1 MYFNVSQLLRESSG
15 ATRSYQVDGLFTLAD
30 GTKAT
35 ARGTIHLLRT
45 DGGIWVSGALESEAI
60 VSCSRCLTD
69 HAQPIHILIEEEF
82 FTQWDRGPA
91 AGTAGESSANEQCR
105 IDEDHILDLTD
116 AIRQFYSLEVPM
128 QPVCRGDCAGICLT
142 CGVNLNETPCGCD
155 AAPRDPRWGAL
166 LELTSFSDVES

>member
-15 ATRSYQVDGLFTLAD
+15 ATRSYQVDEPFTLVE

-35 ARGTIHLLRT
+35 ARGTIRLIRT
-45 DGGIWVSGALESEAI
+45 DRGIWVSGVLESEAV

-69 HAQPIHILIEEEF
+69 HTQPIHMLIEEEIF
-82 FTQWDRGPA
+82 PRWDGGPA
-91 AGTAGESSANEQCR
+91 AGTAGELSAEEQRR
-105 IDEDHILDLTD
+105 IDENHILDLTD
-116 AIRQFYSLEVPM
+116 TIKQFYSLAVPM
-128 QPVCRGDCAGICLT
+128 QPVCRRDCAGICLT

-166 LELTSFSDVES
+166 LELAFSSDVES

>member
-15 ATRSYQVDGLFTLAD
+15 ATRSYRVDGPFTLLG

-35 ARGTIHLLRT
+35 ARGALRLLRT
-45 DGGIWVSGALESEAI
+45 DRGIWVSGALESEVV

-69 HAQPIHILIEEEF
+69 HSQPVRMPIEEEF
-82 FTQWDRGPA
+82 FPRWDDGSA
-91 AGTAGESSANEQCR
+91 AGSTGKLPADEQCR
-105 IDEDHILDLTD
+105 IDENHILDLTD
-116 AIRQFYSLEVPM
+116 TLRQFYSLGVPM

-166 LELTSFSDVES
+166 LELASFSDTES